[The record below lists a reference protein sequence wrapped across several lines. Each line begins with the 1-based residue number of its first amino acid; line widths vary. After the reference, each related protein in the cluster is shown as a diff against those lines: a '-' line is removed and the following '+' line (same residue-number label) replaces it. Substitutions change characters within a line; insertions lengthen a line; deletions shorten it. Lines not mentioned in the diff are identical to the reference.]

1 MHVVTFGSKRNTTPA
16 KLYTHYVQAFC
27 EHLVFAKLRK
37 ASESAILWRNDDDT
51 DLPPPLQMAYRTK
64 GALDPVVLGPA
75 PDDDGSTLS
84 VSANE
89 KHVKI

>member
-1 MHVVTFGSKRNTTPA
+1 
-16 KLYTHYVQAFC
+16 
-27 EHLVFAKLRK
+27 VFAKLRK
-37 ASESAILWRNDDDT
+37 ASESAILWRNEDDT
-51 DLPPPLQMAYRTK
+51 DLPPSTPMVHQTK
-64 GALDPVVLGPA
+64 GALDPVVLVPA

>member
-1 MHVVTFGSKRNTTPA
+1 MHLVTFGSKRNTTPP
-16 KLYTHYVQAFC
+16 KIYTHYVQVFC

-37 ASESAILWRNDDDT
+37 ASESAILWRNKDT
-51 DLPPPLQMAYRTK
+51 DPPQMAYRTK
-64 GALDPVVLGPA
+64 GALDPVVLVPA

>member
-1 MHVVTFGSKRNTTPA
+1 M
-16 KLYTHYVQAFC
+16 
-27 EHLVFAKLRK
+27 FAKLRK

-51 DLPPPLQMAYRTK
+51 DLPPPQMVYRTK
-64 GALDPVVLGPA
+64 GALDPVVLVPA

>member
-1 MHVVTFGSKRNTTPA
+1 MHEVPFRTKHKSQKVHTRCV
-16 KLYTHYVQAFC
+16 HAFC

-37 ASESAILWRNDDDT
+37 ASESVTLWRDEDDT
-51 DLPPPLQMAYRTK
+51 RLPHQMAYRTK
-64 GALDPVVLGPA
+64 GALDPVVLVPE

-89 KHVKI
+89 QHVKI